1 MRYRGRREEGEE
13 GEEWVMKE
21 RVDDD
26 KDGLVSC

>member
-13 GEEWVMKE
+13 WVVKE
-21 RVDDD
+21 RVDDDD